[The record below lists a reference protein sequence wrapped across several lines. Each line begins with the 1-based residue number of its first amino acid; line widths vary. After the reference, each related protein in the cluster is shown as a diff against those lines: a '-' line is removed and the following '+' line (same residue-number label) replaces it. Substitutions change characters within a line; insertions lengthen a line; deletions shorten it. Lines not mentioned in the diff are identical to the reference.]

1 MLGVLPVDE
10 KSPLIRQKL
19 LLDFT
24 IGNEEATRASY

>member
-1 MLGVLPVDE
+1 MLRVLPVDE

-24 IGNEEATRASY
+24 IGDEEATLVSY